1 MRTEEV
7 AARYRDLDTWPDA
20 EILEAF
26 LERQFSALAAVKPA
40 LPQLERAARAAA
52 ERLRQGEGR
61 LVYVGAGTSGR
72 LAVLDAVELPPTFG
86 WPQERLLYLLAGG
99 EAALVRSAEAA
110 EDEAADGARRV
121 AEAEVGPEDVVVGVA
136 ASGKTP
142 FTVAAVEEA
151 RRRRAL
157 TVGIANNPGTPLLT
171 TAEVGVLLET
181 GPEVIAGST
190 RMAAGTAQ
198 KVALNLFSSLT
209 MLRLGRVYSN
219 LMVGVQTT
227 NAKLIKRAAQI
238 VAEISGRSI
247 EEAGRALES
256 ADGDSRV
263 AVLLLRGYGLEEAR
277 EVLRAAGGN
286 LREVIG

>member
-7 AARYRDLDTWPDA
+7 ATRYRGLDTWPDA

-26 LERQFSALAAVKPA
+26 LERQFSALAAVKQA
-40 LPQLERAARAAA
+40 LPQIEKASVGAA
-52 ERLRQGEGR
+52 ERLRYGSGR

-99 EAALVRSAEAA
+99 EKALVRSAEAA
-110 EDEAADGARRV
+110 EDEAADARYRV
-121 AEAEVGPEDVVVGVA
+121 SEVEVGPSDVLVGVA
-136 ASGKTP
+136 ASGNTP
-142 FTVAAVEEA
+142 FTVAAVTAA
-151 RRRRAL
+151 RERDAF
-157 TVGIANNPGTPLLT
+157 TIGIANNPDTPLLE
-171 TAEVGVLLET
+171 AAAVGILLDT

-198 KVALNLFSSLT
+198 KVTLNLFSSLL

-227 NAKLIKRAAQI
+227 NAKLVRRAAQI
-238 VAEISGRSI
+238 VAEISGKSLDA
-247 EEAGRALES
+247 AGQALER

-263 AVLLLRGYGLEEAR
+263 AVLLLRGYGLDEAR
-277 EVLRAAGGN
+277 EILQATGGN

>member
-1 MRTEEV
+1 MKTEKV
-7 AARYRDLDTWPDA
+7 ARRYHNLDTWPDA
-20 EILEAF
+20 EILDAF
-26 LERQFSALAAVKPA
+26 LERQFSALAAVRAA
-40 LPQLERAARAAA
+40 LPQIEAAAAGAA
-52 ERLRQGEGR
+52 ERLRYGDGR

-86 WPQERLLYLLAGG
+86 WPLERLLYLLAGG
-99 EAALVRSAEAA
+99 EKALVRSSESA
-110 EDEAADGARRV
+110 EDEAA
-121 AEAEVGPEDVVVGVA
+121 EAEWLVGEAKLGSSDVLVGVA

-142 FTVAAVEEA
+142 FTVAATKAA
-151 RRRRAL
+151 RERGAFTIGL
-157 TVGIANNPGTPLLT
+157 ANNPDTPLLEA
-171 TAEVGVLLET
+171 AEVGVLLDT

-198 KVALNLFSSLT
+198 KAALNLFSSLL

-227 NAKLIKRAAQI
+227 NAKLVRRAAQI
-238 VAEISGRSI
+238 VAEISGKSLD
-247 EEAGRALES
+247 EAGQALER

-277 EVLRAAGGN
+277 EILKATGGN

>member
-7 AARYRDLDTWPDA
+7 AARYRGLDTWPDS
-20 EILEAF
+20 EVLEAF

-40 LPQLERAARAAA
+40 LPQIEKAAA
-52 ERLRQGEGR
+52 SAADRLRYGSGR

-99 EAALVRSAEAA
+99 EKALVRSAEAA
-110 EDEAADGARRV
+110 EDEAASGARLV
-121 AEAEVGPEDVVVGVA
+121 AEAQLGPADVLVGVA

-142 FTVAAVEEA
+142 FTVAAVKEA
-151 RRRRAL
+151 RQREAL
-157 TVGIANNPGTPLLT
+157 TIGLANNPQTPLLEA
-171 TAEVGVLLET
+171 AEIGVLLET

-227 NAKLIKRAAQI
+227 NAKLIRRAAQI
-238 VAEISGRSI
+238 VAEISGKDLD
-247 EEAGRALES
+247 EAARALER

-277 EVLRAAGGN
+277 EILKATGGN

>member
-1 MRTEEV
+1 MKTEEV
-7 AARYRDLDTWPDA
+7 ARRYQDLDTWPDA

-40 LPQLERAARAAA
+40 LPDIEKAAVGAA
-52 ERLRQGEGR
+52 ERLRYGAGR

-72 LAVLDAVELPPTFG
+72 LAVLDAVELSPTFG
-86 WPQERLLYLLAGG
+86 WPLERLLYLLAGG
-99 EAALVRSAEAA
+99 EKALVRSSESA
-110 EDEAADGARRV
+110 EDEAADARYQV
-121 AEAEVGPEDVVVGVA
+121 SEAEIGPSDVLVGVA
-136 ASGKTP
+136 ASGVTP
-142 FTVAAVEEA
+142 FTVAATSAA
-151 RRRRAL
+151 RERGAFTIGL
-157 TVGIANNPGTPLLT
+157 ANNPDTPLLEA
-171 TAEVGVLLET
+171 AEVGVLLET
-181 GPEVIAGST
+181 GPEIIAGST

-198 KVALNLFSSLT
+198 KVALNLFSSLL

-227 NAKLIKRAAQI
+227 NAKLVRRAAQI
-238 VAEISGRSI
+238 VAEISGKSLD
-247 EEAGRALES
+247 EAGQALER

-277 EVLRAAGGN
+277 EILKATGGN

>member
-7 AARYRDLDTWPDA
+7 ATRYRGLDTWPDA

-26 LERQFSALAAVKPA
+26 LERQFSALAAVKQA
-40 LPQLERAARAAA
+40 LPQIEKASVGAA
-52 ERLRQGEGR
+52 ERLRYGSGR

-99 EAALVRSAEAA
+99 EKALVRSAEAA
-110 EDEAADGARRV
+110 EDEAADARYRV
-121 AEAEVGPEDVVVGVA
+121 SEVEVGPSDVLVGVA
-136 ASGKTP
+136 ASGNTP
-142 FTVAAVEEA
+142 FTVAAVTAA
-151 RRRRAL
+151 RERDAF
-157 TVGIANNPGTPLLT
+157 TIGIANNPDTPLLE
-171 TAEVGVLLET
+171 AAAVGILLDT

-198 KVALNLFSSLT
+198 KVTLNLFSSLL

-227 NAKLIKRAAQI
+227 NAKLVRRAAQI
-238 VAEISGRSI
+238 VAEISGKSLD
-247 EEAGRALES
+247 EAGQALER

-277 EVLRAAGGN
+277 EILKAIGGN

>member
-7 AARYRDLDTWPDA
+7 ANRYRGLDTWPDA

-40 LPQLERAARAAA
+40 LPQIEKAAAGAA
-52 ERLRQGEGR
+52 ERLRYGSGR

-86 WPQERLLYLLAGG
+86 WPQERLLYRLAGG
-99 EAALVRSAEAA
+99 EKALVRSAEAA
-110 EDEAADGARRV
+110 EDEAADARRLV
-121 AEAEVGPEDVVVGVA
+121 TEAGVGPSDVLIGVA
-136 ASGKTP
+136 ASGSTP
-142 FTVAAVEEA
+142 FTVTAVEAA
-151 RRRRAL
+151 RERDAL
-157 TVGIANNPGTPLLT
+157 TIGLANNPQTPLLEA
-171 TAEVGVLLET
+171 AEIGVLLET

-227 NAKLIKRAAQI
+227 NTKLIRRAAQI
-238 VAEISGRSI
+238 VAEISGKDLD
-247 EEAGRALES
+247 EAARALER

-277 EVLRAAGGN
+277 EILKATGGN

>member
-1 MRTEEV
+1 MKTEEV
-7 AARYRDLDTWPDA
+7 ARRYQDLDTWPDA

-40 LPQLERAARAAA
+40 LPDIEKAAAGAA
-52 ERLRQGEGR
+52 ERLRYGDGR

-86 WPQERLLYLLAGG
+86 WPLERLLYLLAGG
-99 EAALVRSAEAA
+99 EKALVRSSESA
-110 EDEAADGARRV
+110 EDEAADARYQV
-121 AEAEVGPEDVVVGVA
+121 SEAEIGPSDVLVGVA
-136 ASGKTP
+136 ASGMTP
-142 FTVAAVEEA
+142 FTVAATNAA
-151 RRRRAL
+151 RERGAFTIGL
-157 TVGIANNPGTPLLT
+157 ANNPDTPLLEA
-171 TAEVGVLLET
+171 AEVGVLLET
-181 GPEVIAGST
+181 GSEVIAGST

-198 KVALNLFSSLT
+198 KVALNLFSSLL

-227 NAKLIKRAAQI
+227 NAKLVRRAAQI
-238 VAEISGRSI
+238 VAEISGKSLD
-247 EEAGRALES
+247 EAGQALER

-277 EVLRAAGGN
+277 EILKATGGN

>member
-7 AARYRDLDTWPDA
+7 ANRYRGLDTWPDA

-40 LPQLERAARAAA
+40 LPQIEKAAAGAA
-52 ERLRQGEGR
+52 ERLRYGSGR

-99 EAALVRSAEAA
+99 EKALVRSAEAA
-110 EDEAADGARRV
+110 EDEAADARRLV
-121 AEAEVGPEDVVVGVA
+121 TEAGVGPGDVLIGVA
-136 ASGKTP
+136 ASGSTP
-142 FTVAAVEEA
+142 FTVAAVEAA
-151 RRRRAL
+151 RERDAL
-157 TVGIANNPGTPLLT
+157 TIGIANNPGTPLLAA
-171 TAEVGVLLET
+171 AEVGILLDT

-198 KVALNLFSSLT
+198 KVALNLFSSLL

-227 NAKLIKRAAQI
+227 NAKLIRRAAQI
-238 VAEISGRSI
+238 VAEISGKSLD
-247 EEAGRALES
+247 EAGQALER

-277 EVLRAAGGN
+277 EVLRATGGN

>member
-7 AARYRDLDTWPDA
+7 ANRYRGLDTWPDA

-40 LPQLERAARAAA
+40 LPQIEKAAAGAA
-52 ERLRQGEGR
+52 ERLRYGSGR

-99 EAALVRSAEAA
+99 EKALVRSAEAA
-110 EDEAADGARRV
+110 EDEAADARRLV
-121 AEAEVGPEDVVVGVA
+121 TEAGVGPGDVLIGVA
-136 ASGKTP
+136 ASGSTP
-142 FTVAAVEEA
+142 FTVAAVEAA
-151 RRRRAL
+151 RERDAL
-157 TVGIANNPGTPLLT
+157 TVGIANNPGTPLLAA
-171 TAEVGVLLET
+171 AEVGILLDT

-198 KVALNLFSSLT
+198 KVALNLFSSLL

-227 NAKLIKRAAQI
+227 NAKLIRRAAQI
-238 VAEISGRSI
+238 VAEISGKSLD
-247 EEAGRALES
+247 EAGQALER

-277 EVLRAAGGN
+277 EVLRATGGN